1 MLGKAKYEDR
11 FFLRVLPL
19 FLACHPSTNIS
30 CLQAFVMW
38 ASDRPEHTGHQLSVH
53 FFTSTLQNCD
63 LTNLIYT
70 HIKQPADQCYGKKKT
85 SLIA

>member
-1 MLGKAKYEDR
+1 
-11 FFLRVLPL
+11 
-19 FLACHPSTNIS
+19 
-30 CLQAFVMW
+30 MW